1 MSVEKHS
8 PDKFLSCPSKSQS
21 NLALFV
27 GSLSEKTDQ
36 AALSRYFG
44 KFGDICSVN
53 LISDWT
59 TGASKCCAIVICKK
73 HTTLVKILSM
83 PKHILDGKKIRVTE
97 AEPERK
103 GTKKIS
109 TNCLFVGN
117 IPSKTKE
124 AEIRKVFQSF
134 GTITDLK
141 FFRNA
146 STKAN
151 TKNCIVEYSDSL
163 AVEAAFKSKDST
175 DVAVHGFRISPLKH
189 KNPSKKE
196 KTKKNPP
203 SKLRVKF
210 PSETEEDE
218 QIMEDEVEEDDMDR
232 DLGELSPIAQATP
245 STFFP
250 EDFCESDDFHKFDNK
265 NADDLHSELTNS
277 RSHANSGTAQD
288 DESLEQAD
296 PFGCFLTLADLVCED
311 DLAAAFFSESP
322 YLGSLASVRAGLGP
336 ADTCFKSYY

>member
-8 PDKFLSCPSKSQS
+8 PDKFPSCPAKSQP

-36 AALSRYFG
+36 AALSKYFG

-59 TGASKCCAIVICKK
+59 TGASKCCAIIICKK
-73 HTTLVKILSM
+73 AATLSKILAA

-124 AEIRKVFQSF
+124 SEIRKVFQCF
-134 GTITDLK
+134 GNITELK

-146 STKAN
+146 STKVN

-163 AVEAAFKSKDST
+163 AVEAAFKSKDSKEI
-175 DVAVHGFRISPLKH
+175 AAHGFRISPLKH

-196 KTKKNPP
+196 KTKKNAP
-203 SKLRVKF
+203 SKLKVKP
-210 PSETEEDE
+210 PSEEEEDRTDQE
-218 QIMEDEVEEDDMDR
+218 MEEYGMDINM
-232 DLGELSPIAQATP
+232 GEMSPIALATP
-245 STFFP
+245 SNFFA
-250 EDFCESDDFHKFDNK
+250 EDFSESDDFQRFTNK
-265 NADDLHSELTNS
+265 NTDIHSELTNS
-277 RSHANSGTAQD
+277 RSHTNSGTAHD

-322 YLGSLASVRAGLGP
+322 YLGSLTQVRAGLAP
-336 ADTCFKSYY
+336 VQTCFKSYY